1 MSSDEHDRIIEAVEA
16 AEHGQEALPLP
27 ETHLSRVLDAIVNF
41 VGRTVSWLWVVLIAI
56 ILVNVILRY
65 VFNEGLILF
74 EELQWHVYAIG
85 FMIGLSFA
93 VVADRHVR
101 IDVLAEHMSPRRRA
115 WIELAGLLL
124 FLLPFSIAV
133 AIEAVPF
140 VQRAWN
146 LNEVSIAPGGLAHR
160 WALKSVIV
168 VAFVLIAL
176 AALARLSR
184 VTSYLFRFP
193 RPLAPRAS

>member
-1 MSSDEHDRIIEAVEA
+1 MSDEHDRILQAVAA
-16 AEHGQEALPLP
+16 AEHGSVAIPLP
-27 ETHLSRVLDAIVNF
+27 ETRLSRVLDAAVNF
-41 VGRTVSWLWVVLIAI
+41 IGRTISWLWVILIAI

-65 VFNEGLILF
+65 VFNEGLIIF

-101 IDVLAEHMSPRRRA
+101 VDVLAERRSVRWRA
-115 WIELAGLLL
+115 WVELFGLLL
-124 FLLPFSIAV
+124 FLLPFSILM

-140 VQRAWN
+140 VMRAWDMS
-146 LNEVSIAPGGLAHR
+146 EVSVAPGGLSHR

-168 VAFVLIAL
+168 IAFALIAV
-176 AALARLSR
+176 AAFSRLSR

-193 RPLAPRAS
+193 RPLDPRDP

>member
-1 MSSDEHDRIIEAVEA
+1 MSDAHDRIIAAVEA
-16 AEHGQEALPLP
+16 AEHGKTAIPLP
-27 ETHLSRVLDAIVNF
+27 ETVLSRFLDGVVNF
-41 VGRTVSWLWVVLIAI
+41 IGRAVSWLWVVLIGI

-93 VVADRHVR
+93 VVGDRHVR
-101 IDVLAEHMSPRRRA
+101 VDVFAETLSNRGRA
-115 WIELAGLLL
+115 WIELFGLLL
-124 FLLPFSIAV
+124 FLLPVSTLI
-133 AIEAVPF
+133 AIEAIPF
-140 VQRAWN
+140 VMRAWDM
-146 LNEVSIAPGGLAHR
+146 NEVSIAPGGLGHR

-168 VAFVLIAL
+168 IAFALIAL

-193 RPLAPRAS
+193 RSLEPRES

>member
-1 MSSDEHDRIIEAVEA
+1 MSDAHDRIIEAVEA
-16 AEHGQEALPLP
+16 AEHGKTAIPLP
-27 ETHLSRVLDAIVNF
+27 ETRLSRVLDAVVNF
-41 VGRTVSWLWVVLIAI
+41 FGQAVSWLWVVLIGI
-56 ILVNVILRY
+56 IITNVVLRY

-101 IDVLAEHMSPRRRA
+101 IDVAAEHLSTRGRA
-115 WIELAGLLL
+115 WIELFGLFL
-124 FLLPFSIAV
+124 FLLPFSILV

-140 VQRAWN
+140 VQRAWDMG
-146 LNEVSIAPGGLAHR
+146 EVSIAPGGLGHR
-160 WALKSVIV
+160 WALKAVIV

-184 VTSYLFRFP
+184 VTSLLFRFP
-193 RPLAPRAS
+193 RPLPPREG

>member
-1 MSSDEHDRIIEAVEA
+1 MSDAHDRIIEAVEA
-16 AEHGQEALPLP
+16 AEHGQTAIPLP
-27 ETHLSRVLDAIVNF
+27 ETHLSRALDAVVNF
-41 VGRTVSWLWVVLIAI
+41 IGRAVSWLWVVLIGI

-101 IDVLAEHMSPRRRA
+101 IDVFAEHLSNRGRA
-115 WIELAGLLL
+115 WIEFLGLLF
-124 FLLPFSIAV
+124 FLLPVSTLI
-133 AIEAVPF
+133 AIEAIPF
-140 VQRAWN
+140 VRRAWDM
-146 LNEVSIAPGGLAHR
+146 NEVSIAPGGLSHR
-160 WALKSVIV
+160 WALKAVIV
-168 VAFVLIAL
+168 VAFALIAI

-193 RPLAPRAS
+193 RPLAPRES

>member
-1 MSSDEHDRIIEAVEA
+1 LSDAHDRIIEAVEA
-16 AEHGQEALPLP
+16 AEHGKTAIPLP
-27 ETHLSRVLDAIVNF
+27 ETTLSRALDAVVNF
-41 VGRTVSWLWVVLIAI
+41 FGRAVSWLWVVLIGI
-56 ILVNVILRY
+56 SLVNVILRY

-93 VVADRHVR
+93 VVGDRHVR
-101 IDVLAEHMSPRRRA
+101 IDVFAEHLSTRGRA
-115 WIELAGLLL
+115 WIELFGLLI
-124 FLLPFSIAV
+124 FLLPVSTLI

-140 VQRAWN
+140 VQRAWDM
-146 LNEVSIAPGGLAHR
+146 NEVSIAPGGLSHR

-168 VAFVLIAL
+168 VAFALIAL

-193 RPLAPRAS
+193 RPLAPRES